1 MNAEINFDCNTEQV
15 MKLFAPEEKKFP
27 NNRASYSIEETDDGV
42 KFKIEYLD
50 ITALK
55 AVVSSITTILII
67 YSKTNE
73 IIKNG

>member
-1 MNAEINFDCNTEQV
+1 MLLCLRSEQV

-27 NNRASYSIEETDDGV
+27 NNRASYSMKETNEGV

-55 AVVSSITTILII
+55 AVINSITTILII